1 MCACQKSYTSII
13 ITSITWTGPRCV
25 QEQGTI
31 LAPQNRIKGHC
42 VMCIVFMVVV
52 VMGKLRNSKKLY
64 LPHKG
69 YHLLPL
75 NHQLN
80 GVRKL
85 HDGYNTE
92 EYDNVQFIY
101 ICKGRRDDPNIA
113 LLVFLSKG
121 TITCHVFW
129 NCSLKYMPEAKRRK
143 GNGINIKI
151 EWQKWAKIGQSRMY
165 LQATRDQTEI
175 CYFANNKHVH
185 CYISFI
191 VALCVCVL

>member
-1 MCACQKSYTSII
+1 M
-13 ITSITWTGPRCV
+13 TSITWTGPRCV

-92 EYDNVQFIY
+92 EY
-101 ICKGRRDDPNIA
+101 R
-113 LLVFLSKG
+113 
-121 TITCHVFW
+121 
-129 NCSLKYMPEAKRRK
+129 
-143 GNGINIKI
+143 
-151 EWQKWAKIGQSRMY
+151 
-165 LQATRDQTEI
+165 
-175 CYFANNKHVH
+175 
-185 CYISFI
+185 
-191 VALCVCVL
+191 